1 MEKILI
7 TGITNGVLI
16 DADQFKENL
25 KFFEGKKVDVIIK
38 NHKDKAT
45 SPQLRYFFGV
55 VFRKISDYMESY
67 GENHSYEEIYDYYKN
82 KGYFGYMKMFDE
94 PVPQG
99 LSRCSTQ
106 QASEAKE
113 RIQQE
118 WAEKGLIIPDP
129 QQTEFLDEETKTT

>member
-7 TGITNGVLI
+7 TGITNGVLT
-16 DADQFKENL
+16 DPEQFKINCQY
-25 KFFEGKKVDVIIK
+25 FEGKKVDVIIK
-38 NHKDKAT
+38 NHVDK
-45 SPQLRYFFGV
+45 SSNPQKRYFFGV
-55 VFRKISDYMESY
+55 VFRMIADYMDSY
-67 GENHSYEEIYDYYKN
+67 GETHSYEEIYDYYKN

-99 LSRCSTQ
+99 LSRCTTQ

-129 QQTEFLDEETKTT
+129 QQTEFLDEETT